1 MNFDFSKEPGKELK
15 KREYEGNIEPLI
27 SIITPFYNSGKYIE
41 QTVNSVLNQTFP
53 AFELL
58 IIDDGSKDKESLERL
73 KKIEKI
79 DKRIKVFHK
88 QNEGLAAT
96 RDYGAKKASKSS
108 KYLCFLDDDDL
119 IDPTYLE
126 CLYFAMETNKK
137 ASWAYTDSVGFEGQ
151 EYTWNKYFDSNKMKK
166 QNDIVATA
174 LIRKEDFEDVNG
186 YELREKAVNEDWNFW
201 LKLLAK
207 EKFPVHVSTYGFWYR
222 RKLKGSELSRVKE
235 NQKRNMEIISNA
247 AKAVKK
253 KVKAI
258 QYPRFDYN
266 WDLLADEIKE
276 IPKIKIK
283 DDKKIHIL
291 MIIPWMVM
299 GGADQFNFDLI
310 SRIDKSKFD
319 ITIVTTE
326 PAINI
331 YRQKFE
337 EYATV
342 YDLTTFLNQKYWLAF
357 INYIIYKNNINIIL
371 NTNSELGYSILPY
384 LKAKHPQIPIIDYI
398 HMEEWYNRNGGY
410 SRDSSAVASVI
421 DKTLVC
427 NENSRKILIDYFKR
441 KENEVKTV
449 YIGVDEKNF
458 NPEKINKEELKE
470 KYNLPDNKY
479 IISYI
484 CRISDQKRPF
494 LLLEIVKHLKQ
505 VRNDFIVLVVG
516 DGNLLSKMKSVAKKE
531 NLQSNI
537 IFLGRTNKTKEI
549 YAISDLTINCSI
561 KEGLA
566 LTAYESLSMGVPVVS
581 SDVGGQKELIDS
593 KTGIVVPCM
602 QDEKNITDCNYKI
615 EEIQNYV
622 DAVDEVLSHLKK
634 YKQNCRKKILNGFT
648 IDQMVD
654 KMTKILEDTVKNPNK
669 NKNASANNIDIYKE
683 LITNRLISI
692 KEKYLWEVKEYNNY
706 FGYIGDELEDYRFE
720 IFKDK
725 MWQHKWYRGI
735 IRFLQKIGVMQVF
748 KKMREKNI

>member
-1 MNFDFSKEPGKELK
+1 
-15 KREYEGNIEPLI
+15 
-27 SIITPFYNSGKYIE
+27 
-41 QTVNSVLNQTFP
+41 
-53 AFELL
+53 
-58 IIDDGSKDKESLERL
+58 
-73 KKIEKI
+73 
-79 DKRIKVFHK
+79 
-88 QNEGLAAT
+88 
-96 RDYGAKKASKSS
+96 
-108 KYLCFLDDDDL
+108 
-119 IDPTYLE
+119 
-126 CLYFAMETNKK
+126 
-137 ASWAYTDSVGFEGQ
+137 
-151 EYTWNKYFDSNKMKK
+151 
-166 QNDIVATA
+166 
-174 LIRKEDFEDVNG
+174 
-186 YELREKAVNEDWNFW
+186 
-201 LKLLAK
+201 
-207 EKFPVHVSTYGFWYR
+207 
-222 RKLKGSELSRVKE
+222 
-235 NQKRNMEIISNA
+235 
-247 AKAVKK
+247 
-253 KVKAI
+253 
-258 QYPRFDYN
+258 
-266 WDLLADEIKE
+266 
-276 IPKIKIK
+276 
-283 DDKKIHIL
+283 
-291 MIIPWMVM
+291 M
-299 GGADQFNFDLI
+299 GEADQFNFDLI

-371 NTNSELGYSILPY
+371 NTNSELGYSMLPY
-384 LKAKHPQIPIIDYI
+384 LKARHPQIPIIDYI

-566 LTAYESLSMGVPVVS
+566 LTAY
-581 SDVGGQKELIDS
+581 
-593 KTGIVVPCM
+593 
-602 QDEKNITDCNYKI
+602 
-615 EEIQNYV
+615 
-622 DAVDEVLSHLKK
+622 
-634 YKQNCRKKILNGFT
+634 
-648 IDQMVD
+648 
-654 KMTKILEDTVKNPNK
+654 
-669 NKNASANNIDIYKE
+669 
-683 LITNRLISI
+683 
-692 KEKYLWEVKEYNNY
+692 
-706 FGYIGDELEDYRFE
+706 
-720 IFKDK
+720 
-725 MWQHKWYRGI
+725 
-735 IRFLQKIGVMQVF
+735 
-748 KKMREKNI
+748 

>member
-58 IIDDGSKDKESLERL
+58 IIDDGSKEKESLERL
-73 KKIEKI
+73 KKIEKT

-371 NTNSELGYSILPY
+371 NTNSELGYSMLPY

-470 KYNLPDNKY
+470 KYNLPDDKY

-648 IDQMVD
+648 IDQMVE

-669 NKNASANNIDIYKE
+669 NKKASENNIDIYKE
-683 LITNRLISI
+683 LITNRLISM
-692 KEKYLWEVKEYNNY
+692 KDKYLWEVKEYNNY
-706 FGYIGDELEDYRFE
+706 FGYITDEVEDYRFE

-735 IRFLQKIGVMQVF
+735 IRFLQKIGLMQVF
-748 KKMREKNI
+748 KKMRENKV